1 MGMNTITVNQAMDCW
16 AQMRGADLSQYGLMN
31 CDWEKWQA
39 FEPTGGN
46 SPRFE
51 RLVSHADQKSEH
63 ALTKICQE
71 IFQLPAEQRGTGMLH
86 ALAGQVASVLRI
98 PMEKI
103 DSEQSLMHMG
113 IDSLMTAE
121 LQALIN
127 KAFGVR
133 ISTLELMRSPNL
145 THMAHILMEKTILSV
160 SPATV
165 DEPAPES
172 SVVDHMSEKDID
184 TLLEQLLVKG

>member
-1 MGMNTITVNQAMDCW
+1 
-16 AQMRGADLSQYGLMN
+16 
-31 CDWEKWQA
+31 
-39 FEPTGGN
+39 
-46 SPRFE
+46 
-51 RLVSHADQKSEH
+51 
-63 ALTKICQE
+63 LTKTCQE
-71 IFQLPAEQRGTGMLH
+71 IFQLPPEQRQAGMLH
-86 ALAGQVASVLRI
+86 ALAGQVAAVLRI

-113 IDSLMTAE
+113 IDSLMAAE

-145 THMAHILMEKTILSV
+145 AHMANMLMEKTILSI
-160 SPATV
+160 SPVTAN
-165 DEPAPES
+165 ESSPES
-172 SVVDHMSEKDID
+172 SVIDHMSEKDID

>member
-1 MGMNTITVNQAMDCW
+1 
-16 AQMRGADLSQYGLMN
+16 
-31 CDWEKWQA
+31 
-39 FEPTGGN
+39 
-46 SPRFE
+46 
-51 RLVSHADQKSEH
+51 
-63 ALTKICQE
+63 
-71 IFQLPAEQRGTGMLH
+71 
-86 ALAGQVASVLRI
+86 
-98 PMEKI
+98 MEKI